1 MLRWGVVHAS
11 VTLIDA
17 VLLNRE
23 NDKAAALVG
32 IGVKVHV
39 GLTDGINPAA
49 RNNVTREW
57 QASCRIVDDRFP
69 SSREVTAAFRRRWD

>member
-39 GLTDGINPAA
+39 GLADGIDAVSRDSRSPGM
-49 RNNVTREW
+49 
-57 QASCRIVDDRFP
+57 ASQFADR
-69 SSREVTAAFRRRWD
+69 